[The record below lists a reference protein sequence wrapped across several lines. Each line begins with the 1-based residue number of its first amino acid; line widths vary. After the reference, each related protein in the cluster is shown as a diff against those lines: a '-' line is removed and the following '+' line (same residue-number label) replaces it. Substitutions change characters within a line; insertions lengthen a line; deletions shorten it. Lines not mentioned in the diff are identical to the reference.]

1 MDGPATDTSPRP
13 PAVPVCRV
21 CGERVVRSHRGAG
34 YSHVSRL
41 VAACELD
48 GDHVAD
54 LDTVALGEVP
64 CARCGAGVVDRG
76 EGWEHTTGGPAGHE
90 PVPDH
95 PLI

>member
-1 MDGPATDTSPRP
+1 MVDTPEQPRM
-13 PAVPVCRV
+13 PVCRI
-21 CGERVVRSHRGAG
+21 CGERVVRSHRGTG
-34 YSHVSRL
+34 HSHVSRL

-64 CARCGAGVVDRG
+64 CAGCAGAVVDRG
-76 EGWEHTTGGPAGHE
+76 AGWEHVAPGPAGHE
-90 PVPDH
+90 PSPVH